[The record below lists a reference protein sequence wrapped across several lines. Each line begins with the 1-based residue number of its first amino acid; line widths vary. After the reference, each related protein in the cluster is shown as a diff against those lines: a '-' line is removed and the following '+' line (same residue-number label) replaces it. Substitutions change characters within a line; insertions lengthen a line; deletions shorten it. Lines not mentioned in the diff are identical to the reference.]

1 MIVDAHQHFWSAP
14 LDRYPWMTDEL
25 AKIRRQFGP
34 QDLAPLLE
42 ANHVDRTVVVQARM
56 DVDETRELLDVAAGN
71 SFVAGVVGWVDLTD
85 RDVVAKLHDLRSGPN
100 GSKLVG
106 IRHQVQD
113 EDDPNWLS
121 RADVQRGIAA
131 VGDEDLAYDL
141 LVTTRELPA
150 ALETVRRLPQV
161 RFVVDHL
168 AKPPIRGGDVN
179 TWERGMRGLADLA
192 NVSCKLSGMVTEA
205 DWAGWRP
212 EQLRPFVQR
221 VVEWFGPQRGMFG
234 SDWPVCL
241 LAASYGQVMSALDF
255 CLAGLNAAD
264 VAAIMGEN
272 AHRFYRLT

>member
-1 MIVDAHQHFWSAP
+1 MIIDAHQHFWSAP
-14 LDRYPWMTDEL
+14 LDRYPWMTDDL
-25 AKIRRQFGP
+25 ARIRRPFGP
-34 QDLAPLLE
+34 QDLAPLLKS
-42 ANHVDRTVVVQARM
+42 NGVDRTVVVQARM
-56 DVDETRELLDVAAGN
+56 DAEETRELLDLAAKN
-71 SFVAGVVGWVDLTD
+71 TFVAGVVGWVNLTD
-85 RDVVAKLHDLRSGPN
+85 LDVSARLRELRSGPS

-113 EDDPNWLS
+113 EEDPDWLL
-121 RADVQRGIAA
+121 RVDVQRGIAA
-131 VGDEDLAYDL
+131 VGNEDLAYDL

-179 TWERGMRGLADLA
+179 AWERGMRGLAELP

-212 EQLRPFVQR
+212 EQLRPFVR
-221 VVEWFGPQRGMFG
+221 HVLEWFGPQRGIFG

-241 LAASYGQVMSALDF
+241 LAASYGQVVSALDF
-255 CLAGLNAAD
+255 CLKGLGAAE
-264 VAAIMGEN
+264 VAAIMGDN
-272 AHRFYRLT
+272 ARRCYRLA